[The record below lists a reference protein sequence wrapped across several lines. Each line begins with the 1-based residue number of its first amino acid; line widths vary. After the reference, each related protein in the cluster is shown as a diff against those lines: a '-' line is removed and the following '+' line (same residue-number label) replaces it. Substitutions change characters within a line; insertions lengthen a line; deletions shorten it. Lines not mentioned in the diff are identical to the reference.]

1 MNTKMRDERFH
12 KARTEFE
19 AASICGEC
27 MTSDRAGEPSS
38 EMTSFLENLRK
49 DTKTVYL
56 VCTDL
61 PNDFSAYMYIT
72 KHIPDPTKWL
82 EKWHTYA
89 MPANV
94 MRLLAVCMWDLYSIK
109 PTTLFKQITNVE
121 VLQRIG
127 DPKAAA
133 TMTEGK

>member
-1 MNTKMRDERFH
+1 
-12 KARTEFE
+12 
-19 AASICGEC
+19 
-27 MTSDRAGEPSS
+27 
-38 EMTSFLENLRK
+38 
-49 DTKTVYL
+49 VYL

-72 KHIPDPTKWL
+72 KHIPDQTKWL

-94 MRLLAVCMWDLYSIK
+94 MRLLAVNMWYGFGIK

-133 TMTEGK
+133 MMTEGK